1 MAFDPARTAALLLE
15 GGLSNSDVAKGVAI
29 VEAASS
35 HEPDATHENSDE
47 ANTVDRGLWLIN
59 DAWHP
64 EVTDEMAFD
73 PVAATREAVRIKGSG
88 DWTAW
93 PVYKDGSWRAHRK
106 LGWVALRLAMC
117 QASRDTWQQEYSV
130 VTDEVN
136 ELTAKGDDLSALL
149 RVSAARVVTLD
160 TARLSAIQRL
170 NNV

>member
-15 GGLSNSDVAKGVAI
+15 GGLSSGGVVKGVAI
-29 VEAASS
+29 VEAASG
-35 HEPDATHENSDE
+35 HEPDATHESGDE
-47 ANTVDRGLWLIN
+47 ANTVDRGLWQIN
-59 DAWHP
+59 DVWHP

-93 PVYKDGSWRAHRK
+93 SVYKNGSWRAHRK

-117 QASRDTWQQEYSV
+117 QASRDTWQQEFAI
-130 VTDEVN
+130 VTDEAN
-136 ELTAKGDDLSALL
+136 ELTVRRDDLSALL
-149 RVSAARVVTLD
+149 RVSEARVLTLD
-160 TARLSAIQRL
+160 VARLSAIQRL